1 MTVAIVGCD
10 NAKCVIPGGQLRF
23 NFGQHC
29 APSSGR

>member
-23 NFGQHC
+23 NFGQHG
-29 APSSGR
+29 ALALGR